1 VRTWSPAWPCTST
14 DMRERGV
21 AENPKLTTGAAGY
34 FGRGRGS
41 AMQLVGIMLALT
53 AASTALLV
61 HTVRVRLRRDVAR
74 LVLED
79 RLEELD
85 SARWRV
91 ARSERMLRD
100 AEGAPEPPHDRP
112 YLVISLEE
120 RHLWCKQR
128 GAILFSTEVAT
139 GSGKTMVK
147 EGGGSAWKFE
157 TPRGRLVVQSK
168 EEAPVWAPPDWH
180 YVEQSRKR
188 GLGLAR
194 LEIGQ
199 SLTAADGSLIT
210 VVGND
215 VVRERPDGRRE
226 VLQATDGREIVVD
239 GKLLVPPLGTTQRR
253 YKGVLGSYRL
263 NMGDGYAIHG
273 TDQPASI
280 GRAVSHGCVRLR
292 NEDIAKLYTMVPVG
306 TPVYIY

>member
-1 VRTWSPAWPCTST
+1 MNQRSP
-14 DMRERGV
+14 V
-21 AENPKLTTGAAGY
+21 ENPTLTTGVARFFGHSGGAAT
-34 FGRGRGS
+34 
-41 AMQLVGIMLALT
+41 QIVVILVALT
-53 AASTALLV
+53 TASIALLV
-61 HTVRVRLRRDVAR
+61 HTVGVRFRRDLAR
-74 LVLED
+74 LALED
-79 RLEELD
+79 RLDILD

-91 ARSERMLRD
+91 AASEWRLRD
-100 AEGAPEPPHDRP
+100 AESAPEPPRNRP
-112 YLVISLEE
+112 YLVISIEE
-120 RHLWCKQR
+120 RHLWYKLG
-128 GAILFSTEVAT
+128 GAILFTTQVAT
-139 GSGKTMVK
+139 GSGKTLDRD
-147 EGGGSAWKFE
+147 GGASAWKFD

-199 SLTAADGSLIT
+199 PLDASDGSVIT
-210 VVGND
+210 VEGND
-215 VVRERPDGRRE
+215 VVRVLPDGRRS

-239 GKLLVPPLGTTQRR
+239 GKILVPPLGTTQRR
-253 YKGVLGSYRL
+253 YEGVLGTYRL

-273 TDQPASI
+273 TNQPETV

-292 NEDIAKLYTMVPVG
+292 NEDISKLYAMVSVG

>member
-1 VRTWSPAWPCTST
+1 MGERAPAI
-14 DMRERGV
+14 R
-21 AENPKLTTGAAGY
+21 
-34 FGRGRGS
+34 
-41 AMQLVGIMLALT
+41 LVGIMLALT
-53 AASTALLV
+53 AASIALFV
-61 HTVRVRLRRDVAR
+61 HTLGVRFQRDVAR

-79 RLEELD
+79 RLEVLE

-91 ARSERMLRD
+91 ASSARMLRD

-120 RHLWCKQR
+120 RHLWYKHR
-128 GAILFSTEVAT
+128 GAILFSAAVAT

-147 EGGGSAWKFE
+147 EGGASAWKFE

-194 LEIGQ
+194 IEIGQ
-199 SLTAADGSLIT
+199 ALAAADGSVIT
-210 VVGND
+210 VEGND
-215 VVRERPDGRRE
+215 VVRRLPNGRRN
-226 VLQATDGREIVVD
+226 VLQATEGREIVVD
-239 GKLLVPPLGTTQRR
+239 GNVLVPPLGTSQRR
-253 YKGVLGSYRL
+253 YEGVLGTHRL
-263 NMGDGYAIHG
+263 NMGNGYAMHG
-273 TDQPASI
+273 TNQPETV

-292 NEDIAKLYTMVPVG
+292 NEDIAKLYAMVPVG

>member
-1 VRTWSPAWPCTST
+1 MGAT
-14 DMRERGV
+14 DMEARTP
-21 AENPKLTTGAAGY
+21 AENPKLTTGVRGF
-34 FGRGRGS
+34 FGHGRAS
-41 AMQLVGIMLALT
+41 AIQLVEIMLALT
-53 AASTALLV
+53 AVSTALLI
-61 HTVRVRLRRDVAR
+61 HTAGVRLRRDVAR

-91 ARSERMLRD
+91 AASDRMLRD
-100 AEGAPEPPHDRP
+100 AEAAPEPPRDRP

-120 RHLWCKQR
+120 RHLWFKQR
-128 GAILFSTEVAT
+128 GAILFSSAVAT

-194 LEIGQ
+194 LATGQ
-199 SLTAADGSLIT
+199 SLAAADGSVIT
-210 VVGND
+210 VAGND
-215 VVRERPDGRRE
+215 VVRVLPDGRRN
-226 VLQATDGREIVVD
+226 VLEATDGREIVVD
-239 GKLLVPPLGTTQRR
+239 GKILVPPLGTAQRR
-253 YKGVLGSYRL
+253 YEGVLGTHRL

-273 TDQPASI
+273 TNQPDSV

-292 NEDIAKLYTMVPVG
+292 NEDIDKLYAMVEVG

>member
-1 VRTWSPAWPCTST
+1 M
-14 DMRERGV
+14 DERV
-21 AENPKLTTGAAGY
+21 PAENPIAG
-34 FGRGRGS
+34 FLGHGRGS
-41 AMQLVGIMLALT
+41 AIQLVGIMLALT
-53 AASTALLV
+53 AASTALFV
-61 HTVRVRLRRDVAR
+61 HTVGVRLRRDLAR

-79 RLEELD
+79 RLEVLD

-91 ARSERMLRD
+91 AASARMLRD
-100 AEGAPEPPHDRP
+100 AEAAPEPPHDRP

-120 RHLWCKQR
+120 RHLWYKHR

-147 EGGGSAWKFE
+147 EGSASAWKFE

-194 LEIGQ
+194 LETGQ
-199 SLTAADGSLIT
+199 SLAAADGSVIT
-210 VVGND
+210 VEGTD
-215 VVRERPDGRRE
+215 VVRVLPDGRRNA
-226 VLQATDGREIVVD
+226 LQATDGREIVVD
-239 GKLLVPPLGTTQRR
+239 GKVLVPPLGTTQRR
-253 YKGVLGSYRL
+253 YEGVLGTHRL
-263 NMGDGYAIHG
+263 NLGDGYAMHG
-273 TDQPASI
+273 TNQPETV

-292 NEDIAKLYTMVPVG
+292 NDDIAKLYAMVEVG

>member
-1 VRTWSPAWPCTST
+1 MDERSP
-14 DMRERGV
+14 V
-21 AENPKLTTGAAGY
+21 ENPTLTTGVARFFGHSGGAAIH
-34 FGRGRGS
+34 
-41 AMQLVGIMLALT
+41 LVVILVALT
-53 AASTALLV
+53 TTSIALLV
-61 HTVRVRLRRDVAR
+61 HTAGVRFRRDLAR
-74 LVLED
+74 LALED
-79 RLEELD
+79 RLDVLD

-91 ARSERMLRD
+91 AASERMLRD
-100 AEGAPEPPHDRP
+100 AESAPEPPRSRP
-112 YLVISLEE
+112 YLVISIEE
-120 RHLWCKQR
+120 RHLWYKLE
-128 GAILFSTEVAT
+128 GAILFATQVAT
-139 GSGKTMVK
+139 GSGKTLDR
-147 EGGGSAWKFE
+147 EGGASAWKFD

-199 SLTAADGSLIT
+199 PLDASDGSVIT
-210 VVGND
+210 VEGND
-215 VVRERPDGRRE
+215 VVRVLPDGRRS

-239 GKLLVPPLGTTQRR
+239 GRILVPPLGTTQRR
-253 YKGVLGSYRL
+253 YEGVLGTHRL

-273 TDQPASI
+273 TNQPETV

-292 NEDIAKLYTMVPVG
+292 NEDIAKLYAMVEVG

>member
-1 VRTWSPAWPCTST
+1 MSVRGFFQHG
-14 DMRERGV
+14 R
-21 AENPKLTTGAAGY
+21 AAI
-34 FGRGRGS
+34 
-41 AMQLVGIMLALT
+41 QLVGIMLALL
-53 AASTALLV
+53 AASTVLLV
-61 HTVRVRLRRDVAR
+61 HTLGVRFRRDIAR

-79 RLEELD
+79 RLEVLE

-91 ARSERMLRD
+91 AGSAQMLRD

-120 RHLWCKQR
+120 RRLWYKQG
-128 GAILFSTEVAT
+128 GAILFSTAVAT

-147 EGGGSAWKFE
+147 DGGGVAWKFE
-157 TPRGRLVVQSK
+157 TPRGRLVVRSK

-188 GLGLAR
+188 GLALAR

-199 SLTAADGSLIT
+199 SLAVADGSVIT
-210 VVGND
+210 VEGND
-215 VVRERPDGRRE
+215 VVRRLPDGRRS
-226 VLQATDGREIVVD
+226 VLRATDGREIVVD
-239 GKLLVPPLGTTQRR
+239 GRLLVPPLGTTQRR
-253 YKGVLGSYRL
+253 YEGVLGTHRL
-263 NMGDGYAIHG
+263 NMGNGYAMHG
-273 TDQPASI
+273 TNQPETV

-292 NEDIAKLYTMVPVG
+292 NQDIARLYEMVPVG

>member
-1 VRTWSPAWPCTST
+1 MGA
-14 DMRERGV
+14 RGFFHQRG
-21 AENPKLTTGAAGY
+21 GAAI
-34 FGRGRGS
+34 
-41 AMQLVGIMLALT
+41 QLVGITLGLT
-53 AASTALLV
+53 AASAALLV
-61 HTVRVRLRRDVAR
+61 HTLGVRLRRDVAR

-79 RLEELD
+79 RLEVLD
-85 SARWRV
+85 SARWKV
-91 ARSERMLRD
+91 AGSARMLSD
-100 AEGAPEPPHDRP
+100 AEAAPEPPHDRP

-120 RHLWCKQR
+120 HRLWYKQR
-128 GAILFSTEVAT
+128 GAILFSTQVAT

-147 EGGGSAWKFE
+147 EGGASAWKFE

-199 SLTAADGSLIT
+199 SLAAADGSVIT
-210 VVGND
+210 VMGND
-215 VVRERPDGRRE
+215 VVRASPDGRRS

-239 GKLLVPPLGTTQRR
+239 GKVLMPPLGTTQRR
-253 YKGVLGSYRL
+253 YQGVLGTHRL
-263 NMGDGYAIHG
+263 NMGNGYAMHG
-273 TDQPASI
+273 TNQPDTV

-292 NEDIAKLYTMVPVG
+292 NEDIAKLYAMVSVG

>member
-1 VRTWSPAWPCTST
+1 M
-14 DMRERGV
+14 DERGQ
-21 AENPKLTTGAAGY
+21 
-34 FGRGRGS
+34 GRG
-41 AMQLVGIMLALT
+41 AVIQLVGMVLALT

-61 HTVRVRLRRDVAR
+61 HTVGVRLRRDVAR

-79 RLEELD
+79 RLEVLD
-85 SARWRV
+85 AARWRV
-91 ARSERMLRD
+91 AASERMLRD
-100 AEGAPEPPHDRP
+100 AEAAPEPPHDRP

-120 RHLWCKQR
+120 RYLWYKER
-128 GAILFSTEVAT
+128 GAVLFSTRVAT
-139 GSGKTMVK
+139 GSGKTMV
-147 EGGGSAWKFE
+147 EEGSASTWKFE

-199 SLTAADGSLIT
+199 PLAAADGSVIA
-210 VVGND
+210 VEGNE
-215 VVRERPDGRRE
+215 VVRVLPDGRRD

-239 GKLLVPPLGTTQRR
+239 GKVLVPPLGTRQRR
-253 YKGVLGSYRL
+253 YEGVLGTFRL

-273 TDQPASI
+273 TNQPETV

-292 NEDIAKLYTMVPVG
+292 NEDIAKLYAMVSVG

>member
-1 VRTWSPAWPCTST
+1 MGERAPAS
-14 DMRERGV
+14 
-21 AENPKLTTGAAGY
+21 GAAIP
-34 FGRGRGS
+34 F
-41 AMQLVGIMLALT
+41 VGIALALT
-53 AASTALLV
+53 AGSAALLV
-61 HTVRVRLRRDVAR
+61 DTVGVRLRRDVAR

-79 RLEELD
+79 RLEVLD

-91 ARSERMLRD
+91 AGSERMLRD

-120 RHLWCKQR
+120 RHLWYKQS
-128 GAILFSTEVAT
+128 GSILFQTEVAT

-147 EGGGSAWKFE
+147 EGGASVWKFE

-168 EEAPVWAPPDWH
+168 EETPVWAPPDWH

-188 GLGLAR
+188 GLGLVR
-194 LEIGQ
+194 LEIGKA
-199 SLTAADGSLIT
+199 LAAADGSRIT
-210 VVGND
+210 VEGID
-215 VVRERPDGRRE
+215 VVRVLPDGRRS

-239 GKLLVPPLGTTQRR
+239 GKVLVPPLGTTQRR
-253 YKGVLGSYRL
+253 YPGVLGTHRL
-263 NMGDGYAIHG
+263 NLGDGYAIHG
-273 TDQPASI
+273 TNEPQTV

-292 NEDIAKLYTMVPVG
+292 NEDIAKLYAMVPVG

>member
-1 VRTWSPAWPCTST
+1 
-14 DMRERGV
+14 MREPAGFFGHASRSGV
-21 AENPKLTTGAAGY
+21 P
-34 FGRGRGS
+34 
-41 AMQLVGIMLALT
+41 LVVITLALT
-53 AASTALLV
+53 VAT
-61 HTVRVRLRRDVAR
+61 TVLFVDTVGVRLRRDVAR

-79 RLEELD
+79 RLEVLD
-85 SARWRV
+85 SVRWRV
-91 ARSERMLRD
+91 ASSEQMLRD

-120 RHLWCKQR
+120 RQLWYKLR

-147 EGGGSAWKFE
+147 EGGASAWKFE

-199 SLTAADGSLIT
+199 SLAAADGSVIT
-210 VVGND
+210 VEGND
-215 VVRERPDGRRE
+215 VVSALPDGRRI
-226 VLQATDGREIVVD
+226 VLQAADGREIVVD
-239 GKLLVPPLGTTQRR
+239 GKVLVPPLGTTQRR
-253 YKGVLGSYRL
+253 YEGVLGTHRL
-263 NMGDGYAIHG
+263 NLGNGYALHG
-273 TDQPASI
+273 TNQPESV

-292 NEDIAKLYTMVPVG
+292 NEDIARLYAMVPVG

>member
-1 VRTWSPAWPCTST
+1 MGALAAP
-14 DMRERGV
+14 G
-21 AENPKLTTGAAGY
+21 NPQLRPGAAGF
-34 FGRGRGS
+34 FGRGRG
-41 AMQLVGIMLALT
+41 AAILLVGILLALT
-53 AASTALLV
+53 AASTALFV
-61 HTVRVRLRRDVAR
+61 HTVGVRLRRDVAR

-79 RLEELD
+79 RLEDLD

-91 ARSERMLRD
+91 AGSERMLRD
-100 AEGAPEPPHDRP
+100 AESAPEPPHDRP
-112 YLVISLEE
+112 YLVISLTE
-120 RHLWCKQR
+120 RRLWYKQS
-128 GAILFSTEVAT
+128 GAILFSTAVAT

-147 EGGGSAWKFE
+147 EGGASAWKFE

-194 LEIGQ
+194 LEVGRP
-199 SLTAADGSLIT
+199 LVVADGSVIA
-210 VVGND
+210 VEGND
-215 VVRERPDGRRE
+215 VVRVLASGQRN

-239 GKLLVPPLGTTQRR
+239 GKVLVPPLGTTQRR
-253 YKGVLGSYRL
+253 YGGVLGTHRL

-273 TDQPASI
+273 TNRPETV
-280 GRAVSHGCVRLR
+280 GRAVSHGCVRVR
-292 NEDIAKLYTMVPVG
+292 NEDIAKLYGMVSVG